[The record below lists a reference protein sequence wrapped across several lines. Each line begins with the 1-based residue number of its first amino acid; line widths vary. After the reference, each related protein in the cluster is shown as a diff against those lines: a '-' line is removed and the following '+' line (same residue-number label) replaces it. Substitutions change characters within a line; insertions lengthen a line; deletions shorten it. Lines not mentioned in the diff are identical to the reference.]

1 VAGGDRKNADSGLAL
16 ALAAGWTV
24 TEAAKA
30 AQISERT
37 AHRRLE
43 DHTFRRLVA
52 EFRRQMVD
60 AAVGKLAN
68 TSARAVKTLSNL
80 LTAESE
86 SVRLGAAR
94 SILELGAKLRESG
107 ELEQRMCE
115 LEKRS
120 YATQIANQ
128 TP

>member
-1 VAGGDRKNADSGLAL
+1 VAGGDRKNADSALAL

-24 TEAAKA
+24 TEAARA

-43 DHTFRRLVA
+43 DHAFRRLVA

-94 SILELGAKLRESG
+94 TILELGSKMRASEELELRIS
-107 ELEQRMCE
+107 ELEQH
-115 LEKRS
+115 S
-120 YATQIANQ
+120 YGTRIPDQ
-128 TP
+128 TA